1 LHDPST
7 GIFTLRDVL
16 PGSYLLQAA
25 APPLT
30 ARIPIEV
37 TNANIDNLVVDL
49 NSGINISGRF
59 VADGENLPPANSLQ
73 VQLRHASN
81 GLQNYIM
88 GTSSTS
94 QTAAP
99 DGTFSIPGVLPGDYR
114 IVPNPS
120 QDFYVKELRYNR
132 LDALA
137 DPVTV
142 CCNSDAA
149 TIEVVV
155 SRKVGQVEGVIVD
168 DRMQPVAGI
177 QAVLIPDARQRTELY
192 KTATTDQTGHFVMR
206 GLAPG
211 DYKLF
216 AWDALENY
224 GYFDPDVLRRAEPF
238 GRTVHVSESSK
249 LVVEGK
255 RIPANN

>member
-1 LHDPST
+1 M
-7 GIFTLRDVL
+7 
-16 PGSYLLQAA
+16 Q
-25 APPLT
+25 
-30 ARIPIEV
+30 
-37 TNANIDNLVVDL
+37 
-49 NSGINISGRF
+49 
-59 VADGENLPPANSLQ
+59 
-73 VQLRHASN
+73 
-81 GLQNYIM
+81 
-88 GTSSTS
+88 
-94 QTAAP
+94 
-99 DGTFSIPGVLPGDYR
+99 
-114 IVPNPS
+114 
-120 QDFYVKELRYNR
+120 ELRYNR

-238 GRTVHVSESSK
+238 GRTVHVGESSK
-249 LVVEGK
+249 LTVEGK
-255 RIPANN
+255 LIPAGN